1 MILTASCVE
10 EVRAEPETPP
20 VADAI
25 QAAPAPTSTP
35 EPMPATEPA
44 TVPAPAQQA
53 DRTFAVV
60 DLELFQSKMP
70 LMQQKLKLFND
81 RQDEL
86 TNQIMAKQDEVDEL
100 HLNLRHGRIVWSED
114 QTASK
119 TAELS
124 TQQMQLERM
133 RQDTQYELLTLQ
145 NSIENEIRLD
155 ALKSIEAFRAAQG
168 YGAIFTTQ
176 AMLSYDPALD
186 VTDQIIA
193 TLE

>member
-1 MILTASCVE
+1 M
-10 EVRAEPETPP
+10 
-20 VADAI
+20 
-25 QAAPAPTSTP
+25 
-35 EPMPATEPA
+35 
-44 TVPAPAQQA
+44 PAPAQQA

-155 ALKSIEAFRAAQG
+155 ALKSIEAFRAAQD

>member
-1 MILTASCVE
+1 
-10 EVRAEPETPP
+10 
-20 VADAI
+20 
-25 QAAPAPTSTP
+25 
-35 EPMPATEPA
+35 MPATEPA

>member
-1 MILTASCVE
+1 M
-10 EVRAEPETPP
+10 
-20 VADAI
+20 
-25 QAAPAPTSTP
+25 
-35 EPMPATEPA
+35 
-44 TVPAPAQQA
+44 
-53 DRTFAVV
+53 
-60 DLELFQSKMP
+60 
-70 LMQQKLKLFND
+70 
-81 RQDEL
+81 